1 MSGRPNVTST
11 RPGIPRLKQVFPKE
25 KLTEG
30 DRANEQNHDHRQGSL
45 CSPWAFPHPCWTP
58 IAAEIP
64 QEELGTPAKT
74 LSPQNPIQSRMC
86 LGLGRSRVSLTAGT
100 RGSSPNSVLPGAARS
115 PPFAR
120 RREATTSRCLAGGS
134 FKRLRPPPPQRLC
147 RARSCRLLRAPKSQG
162 GQEKERGLFL
172 SPLSCPTPGKK
183 RRRGKPHQERG
194 PSKPWHDPAGGRA
207 SWIGAGWGGGCC
219 NKMVQGIKSTRR
231 ERNKVWNPRPPAF
244 SADPADGAG
253 VTRLPRGGHLPWK

>member
-86 LGLGRSRVSLTAGT
+86 LGLGRSRASLTAGT

-134 FKRLRPPPPQRLC
+134 FKRLRPPPPPAPVPCAQLPPFKSTKEPG
-147 RARSCRLLRAPKSQG
+147 RARERERAFP
-162 GQEKERGLFL
+162 L
-172 SPLSCPTPGKK
+172 SPFLP
-183 RRRGKPHQERG
+183 
-194 PSKPWHDPAGGRA
+194 
-207 SWIGAGWGGGCC
+207 
-219 NKMVQGIKSTRR
+219 
-231 ERNKVWNPRPPAF
+231 NPRKEEKTWKTPPRKRSVQTLARP
-244 SADPADGAG
+244 SRG
-253 VTRLPRGGHLPWK
+253 TR